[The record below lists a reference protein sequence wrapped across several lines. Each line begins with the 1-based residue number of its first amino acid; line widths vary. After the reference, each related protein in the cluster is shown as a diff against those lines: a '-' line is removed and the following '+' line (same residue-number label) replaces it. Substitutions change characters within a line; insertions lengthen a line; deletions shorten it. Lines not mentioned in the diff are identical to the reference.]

1 MRRFRVSI
9 EGHIR
14 EIAGQADPGSRTYAI
29 RIAVRVA
36 PPIMRLGM
44 TASVALRINDAA
56 AAAVEVPVAA
66 LTESD
71 GSPVVFVVEPASKT
85 VRKTSVTTAGMA
97 EDGVRITS
105 GLNPGD
111 LVVVA
116 GAQFLRDRMRVRL
129 PNERQQAR
137 TSNAT

>member
-1 MRRFRVSI
+1 
-9 EGHIR
+9 
-14 EIAGQADPGSRTYAI
+14 
-29 RIAVRVA
+29 
-36 PPIMRLGM
+36 MRLGM
-44 TASVALRINDAA
+44 TASVALRIIDEA
-56 AAAVEVPVAA
+56 AAAVVVPVAA

-85 VRKTSVTTAGMA
+85 VRKTPVTAAGMA

-129 PNERQQAR
+129 PNERRQAR

>member
-1 MRRFRVSI
+1 
-9 EGHIR
+9 
-14 EIAGQADPGSRTYAI
+14 
-29 RIAVRVA
+29 
-36 PPIMRLGM
+36 
-44 TASVALRINDAA
+44 
-56 AAAVEVPVAA
+56 
-66 LTESD
+66 
-71 GSPVVFVVEPASKT
+71 
-85 VRKTSVTTAGMA
+85 MA

-137 TSNAT
+137 TNNAT